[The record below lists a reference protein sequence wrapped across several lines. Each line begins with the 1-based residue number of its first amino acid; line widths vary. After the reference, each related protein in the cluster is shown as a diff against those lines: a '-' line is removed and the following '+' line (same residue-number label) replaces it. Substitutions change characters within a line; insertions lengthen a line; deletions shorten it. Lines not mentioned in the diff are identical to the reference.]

1 MRPRSEGAALAVR
14 ILLDTNVLIA
24 ALPETGRSDEYSSAA
39 ARELLRLSNE
49 AGHTTCY
56 HPASESDFA
65 NIGDDSVREWRRLAT
80 STLPPLP
87 DPPEAPA
94 DLLVQFGNPARG
106 TNGWVDAQLLAAVVG
121 DAVDT
126 LVTEDRQVLRV
137 AARLDLGERVVA
149 IEDASAAVRAWL
161 PQPGDPALLPQPALA
176 HNIDESDTLFDSLR
190 DDYPGFDEWFRKC
203 KLEQRQCW
211 TLRANGALS
220 AFTMVKHETP
230 SETGLDRH
238 MASEDAV
245 LKICSFKVSEE
256 HPGLRYG
263 ELLLKSV
270 FDYAYGNRIAHVYV
284 TVFPKH
290 EHVISFLETFGFLDS
305 GERTV
310 LDEVVMLKDMEPPA
324 DITAIHDDLRYHIQY
339 GPHYYSFNANRFIIP
354 IEPQYSRV
362 LFPEA
367 DMERQFTGIA
377 ISSPAGNSIQK
388 AYLSRSNSRQIAP
401 GAILYFYRSQ
411 DRQRIATI
419 GVAESTLASTSPD
432 AIAAYVGKRTVYPR
446 TRIKEMTGGGA
457 HEVLAILFRHART
470 LQSGPTDAQLTDA
483 GVWQAPPQSIM
494 RVQPKGAE
502 WLRTRV
508 DTQTP

>member
-1 MRPRSEGAALAVR
+1 MR
-14 ILLDTNVLIA
+14 ILLDANVLIA
-24 ALPETGRSDEYSSAA
+24 ALPETGRADEYSSAA
-39 ARELLRLSNE
+39 ARELLRLANE

-56 HPASESDFA
+56 HPAVSEWDFA
-65 NIGDDSVREWRRLAT
+65 NIGEETARAWRRITTSALPVLAN
-80 STLPPLP
+80 PPYARP
-87 DPPEAPA
+87 
-94 DLLVQFGNPARG
+94 DLLTEFGEPERG
-106 TNGWVDAQLLAAVVG
+106 TNAWVDAQLLAAVVG
-121 DAVDT
+121 DAVDM
-126 LVTEDRQVLRV
+126 LVTEDRQILRV
-137 AARLDLGERVVA
+137 AARRDLGERTVA
-149 IEDASAAVRAWL
+149 IEDALAAVRAWL
-161 PQPGDPALLPQPALA
+161 RQPGDPALLPQSAEA
-176 HNIDESDTLFDSLR
+176 HTIDESDPLFDSLR
-190 DDYPGFDEWFRKC
+190 DDYPGFDDWFRKC
-203 KLEQRQCW
+203 KREHRQCW

-230 SETGLDRH
+230 TEANLERH
-238 MASEDAV
+238 MANDASV

-290 EHVISFLETFGFLDS
+290 EHVISFLETFGFRDS
-305 GERTV
+305 GERTA

-339 GPHYYSFNANRFIIP
+339 GPHYYSLNADRFIIP
-354 IEPQYSRV
+354 IEPQYYRV

-446 TRIKEMTGGGA
+446 TRIEEMTGGGA

-470 LQSGPTDAQLTDA
+470 LQSGPTDEQLTDA

-494 RVQPKGAE
+494 RVQPKGVE
-502 WLRTRV
+502 WLKIWV